1 MPPLTTLPTID
12 PSELNDFVLQMERDR
27 TSDFCDIVN
36 TGKPLHKALERCGA
50 IMNKP
55 VSIAREIPVKF
66 TQARRASFMSASQPT
81 VAREFAENQFLTA
94 AQYKYAAIVVTMTLA
109 QFHEDMT
116 SGGLA
121 QFDYIKSRM
130 DDKDQDLLLTYN
142 DWLWDGATIGSDK
155 IWGINDIVQFTPTA
169 DPARGAVGGLSV
181 TDFPDW
187 KNQTADFDGAYKSL
201 APGGVLRSMLEY
213 GDNSLG
219 SVYRAASNN
228 MEPDGNGSPDIIVAN
243 EEYIRACEGLSLEGR
258 LMKMSASSNQ
268 LGVDSFKFKDADI
281 IWDENVP
288 DAPTAGE
295 GVAIGL
301 NCKKGFNVVYPEGL
315 RRKVSDKY
323 KHPTEHG
330 HAWDTFVYLNFVTAN
345 RKLNFVHYG
354 VQDAEDLAA

>member
-1 MPPLTTLPTID
+1 
-12 PSELNDFVLQMERDR
+12 MERDR

-36 TGKPLHKALERCGA
+36 TGKPLHKALENAGA

-66 TQARRASFMSASQPT
+66 TQARRAGFMSASQPT

-94 AQYKYAAIVVTMTLA
+94 AQYKYCAIVVTMTLA

-116 SGGLA
+116 KGGLA

-130 DDKDQDLLLTYN
+130 DDKDQDLVLTYN
-142 DWLWDGATIGSDK
+142 DWLWNGATVGTDK
-155 IWGINDIVQFTPTA
+155 IWGINDIVQFDTSA

-181 TDFPDW
+181 TNFPEW
-187 KNQTADFDGAYKSL
+187 ANQSANFNGAYKSL
-201 APGGVLRSMLEY
+201 AAGGVLQSMLEY
-213 GDNSLG
+213 GANSLG
-219 SVYRAASNN
+219 SVFRAASNN
-228 MEPDGNGSPDIIVAN
+228 MEPGGNGIPDIIVCN
-243 EEYIRACEGLSLEGR
+243 EAYMRACEGLALEGR
-258 LMKMSASSNQ
+258 LMKMDSGANK
-268 LGVDSFKFKDADI
+268 LGVDSFGFKGTPV

-288 DAPTAGE
+288 DDPNNNSY

-315 RRKVSDKY
+315 RRKVSDMY

-330 HAWDTFVYLNFVTAN
+330 HAWDTFTYLNFVTCN

-354 VQDAEDLAA
+354 IKPAEDLAA